1 MINCAD
7 NGDANSS
14 PSLSLIEELN
24 SNQTYNR
31 KKTCNNKHDIGFNSS
46 SPSNSSSSS
55 SSYQSKTGTIRNLDD
70 KWILIQK
77 NTFTNWINEQ
87 IKLENEKIN
96 DIKHDFAD
104 GVKLIKLVNALQT
117 PNSKVSK
124 RIFKKPI
131 NQHQSL
137 ENITLALNAITEDG
151 IRLVNIGKNKS
162 LLFNINLK

>member
-31 KKTCNNKHDIGFNSS
+31 KKTSNNKHDIGFNSS

-87 IKLENEKIN
+87 IKLEN
-96 DIKHDFAD
+96 
-104 GVKLIKLVNALQT
+104 
-117 PNSKVSK
+117 
-124 RIFKKPI
+124 
-131 NQHQSL
+131 
-137 ENITLALNAITEDG
+137 
-151 IRLVNIGKNKS
+151 
-162 LLFNINLK
+162 

>member
-1 MINCAD
+1 MTNNAD

-24 SNQTYNR
+24 SNQTYKR
-31 KKTCNNKHDIGFNSS
+31 NKNVINKQEIILNSS
-46 SPSNSSSSS
+46 SPSNSSSS

-87 IKLENEKIN
+87 IKTENEKVN

-104 GVKLIKLVNALQT
+104 GVKLIKLVNALQQ

-124 RIFKKPI
+124 RFFRKPI

-137 ENITLALNAITEDG
+137 ENMTLALNAITEDG
-151 IRLVNIGKNKS
+151 IRLVNIGKKIINICQ
-162 LLFNINLK
+162 FNSF